1 MKRALICMLVCAAL
15 ALAATT
21 ASAVEVTAKG
31 QGAVINNDKAM
42 ARDKAL
48 EDALRRAVEQAVGT
62 MVTSETTTKD
72 FQLLEDNIYSH
83 SKGFVQKY
91 EIASEKV
98 EDNVYIVEIKA
109 DVATGAIEGK
119 LKALGILL
127 ARKGKPRVMFL
138 LSEQNVGQETA
149 TSFTSSDIGVVE
161 NTLIDVFQRSGFTIV
176 DRQALTGKI
185 KVEDAQKVVDGDD
198 KAAVKKIAN
207 LTDAQ
212 VVIYGKAIAK
222 DAGVIKD
229 QNGKD
234 TRMHSG
240 QANISVR
247 SLNADNGEILAT
259 ETVHKAFPHI
269 DATTAGTQALKMA
282 TEDLGGKM
290 IEKIVAKWNQD
301 LSGGGMVT
309 IDIGGV
315 PDLKILGELKTFLTG
330 QVRGVT
336 GVQIR
341 KMSKPNASIDVDYKG
356 KAQDLAMELAD
367 KKIGKH
373 KIDVTDVS
381 QNAIKMKLVAEGG
394 GK

>member
-1 MKRALICMLVCAAL
+1 MKRALICMLVLAAI
-15 ALAATT
+15 ALAAAT
-21 ASAVEVTAKG
+21 ASAADVSAKG

-42 ARDKAL
+42 ARDKAI

-62 MVTSETTTKD
+62 MVSSETTTKD
-72 FQLLEDNIYSH
+72 FQLIEDNIYSH
-83 SKGFVQKY
+83 SKGFVEKY
-91 EIASEKV
+91 EITSEKV
-98 EDNVYIVEIKA
+98 EDAVYIVEIKA
-109 DVATGAIEGK
+109 TVSSGAIEGK
-119 LKALGILL
+119 LKALGLLL
-127 ARKGKPRVMFL
+127 ARKGRPRVMFL

-149 TSFTSSDIGVVE
+149 SAFTSSDIGVVE
-161 NTLIDVFQRSGFTIV
+161 NTLIDVFSRNGFTIV

-185 KVEDAQKVVDGDD
+185 KVEDAQKVVNGDD

-222 DAGVIKD
+222 DAGLIKD

-247 SLNADNGEILAT
+247 SLNADSGEILAT

-269 DATTAGTQALKMA
+269 DATTAGTQALKLA

-290 IEKIVAKWNQD
+290 IEKIVNKWNTE
-301 LSGGGMVT
+301 LSGGGMVAV
-309 IDIGGV
+309 DISGV
-315 PDLKILGELKTFLTG
+315 SDLKLLNDLKTLLTT
-330 QVRGVT
+330 QIRGVT

-341 KMSKPNASIDVDYKG
+341 KMSKPNASIDIDYKG
-356 KAQDLAMELAD
+356 KAQDLALELSD
-367 KKIGKH
+367 KKVGKF
-373 KIDVTDVS
+373 KIDVSDVS
-381 QNAIKMKLVAEGG
+381 QNTIKMKFVSEGG
-394 GK
+394 K